1 MYELMTPILIDFDN
15 NTWIHP
21 DIEDLLEWEIN
32 GINLGKWSY
41 NKLTRVYI
49 ENDKK
54 QTVYMVVLSEELE
67 NGNIPLDEL
76 QMQLEVALFED
87 VWSPGGEQFCFSNF
101 GDKLSKTFGYGNT
114 KITFVSPDVGVEDVS
129 GKYSWSS

>member
-54 QTVYMVVLSEELE
+54 QTVYMVCHR
-67 NGNIPLDEL
+67 D
-76 QMQLEVALFED
+76 
-87 VWSPGGEQFCFSNF
+87 
-101 GDKLSKTFGYGNT
+101 
-114 KITFVSPDVGVEDVS
+114 
-129 GKYSWSS
+129 